1 MHSTCKGVVDLTKDL
16 LSNCHYE
23 YVCLGRFTTDPLE
36 KEFGKLRQGSGATYF
51 INVQQITEKIRI
63 CKASLLLSLSVDVE
77 DIENIIPGHSCSC
90 CSYTM
95 DEKASSVF
103 DNLPQLEESI
113 PDDAKSSLVYIA
125 GYVVQK
131 RQSTVTDFEDTSLY
145 YQQYGAYTEALNRG
159 GLTIPMDSVCQW
171 VFFCYVRVMI
181 TKG

>member
-1 MHSTCKGVVDLTKDL
+1 M
-16 LSNCHYE
+16 
-23 YVCLGRFTTDPLE
+23 
-36 KEFGKLRQGSGATYF
+36 RQGSGATYF
-51 INVQQITEKIRI
+51 INVQEITEKIRI

-95 DEKASSVF
+95 EEKASSVF

-125 GYVVQK
+125 GK
-131 RQSTVTDFEDTSLY
+131 RQSTVTDLEDTSLY

-171 VFFCYVRVMI
+171 VL
-181 TKG
+181 